1 MTQARPAK
9 PPRSR
14 LAAEP
19 AVKKRAQGRQAAG
32 KPGARRDVPV
42 DARAA
47 SGKKAAAKKA
57 EAKTAAPKRP
67 GNRATSPQQS
77 DAQNAGT
84 KSAGAKKSGAPKSA
98 DNHAN
103 RAADAAH
110 PIAARTA
117 SRKGE
122 EPATGRRV
130 QVKKSGVHGKG
141 VYAARPIAKGE
152 TIIEYRGEIISW
164 DEALRRHP
172 HDPSDPNH
180 TFYFHLDDGHVID
193 GKHVGNA
200 AKWINHSCAPNCEAE
215 QDGMRVFIKALRKIA
230 AGEELFY
237 DYGLVIDARITPKL
251 KREYACWCGA
261 KTCRGTMLAGRR

>member
-9 PPRSR
+9 SPRPRPAAEPASRTRAASR
-14 LAAEP
+14 LAA
-19 AVKKRAQGRQAAG
+19 G
-32 KPGARRDVPV
+32 KP
-42 DARAA
+42 DARADVPA
-47 SGKKAAAKKA
+47 DAKPAAAKP
-57 EAKTAAPKRP
+57 AA
-67 GNRATSPQQS
+67 
-77 DAQNAGT
+77 
-84 KSAGAKKSGAPKSA
+84 
-98 DNHAN
+98 
-103 RAADAAH
+103 
-110 PIAARTA
+110 
-117 SRKGE
+117 
-122 EPATGRRV
+122 GRRV

-152 TIIEYRGEIISW
+152 TIIEYRGEIITW

-193 GKHVGNA
+193 GKHIGNA